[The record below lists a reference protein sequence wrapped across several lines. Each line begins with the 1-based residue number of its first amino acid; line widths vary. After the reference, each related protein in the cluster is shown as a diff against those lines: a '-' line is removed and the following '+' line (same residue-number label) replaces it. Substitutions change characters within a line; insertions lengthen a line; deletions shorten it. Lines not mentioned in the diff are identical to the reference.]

1 MRERSEAS
9 DLAGEAYVIIRERI
23 LRGEVA
29 IGQVISR
36 RKIAVELGMSFLPV
50 SEAFLRLEFEGLLES
65 RPRAGTRV
73 RIPSRE
79 DVRGH
84 YLVREALEVEA
95 ARLFA
100 DIATPEERAE
110 LLKLAVRVDAMS
122 VQHEADRF
130 HYLNLHSKLHRRIAE
145 CTRCPALCEAIEK
158 TRALSSTW
166 LCVARSFADGT
177 TPRRHMDLMDVLVTG
192 TREAAA
198 AAMREHVTTSMQ
210 RALERLEP
218 YFRARKAH
226 GKTYSRNPK
235 KQFTVELPVELNG
248 QVSLESP
255 QA

>member
-1 MRERSEAS
+1 MTRDRLEAS

-23 LRGEVA
+23 LRGEIS

-36 RKIAVELGMSFLPV
+36 RKIAAELGMSFLPV

-95 ARLFA
+95 ARLFNE
-100 DIATPEERAE
+100 IATPEERAE
-110 LLKLAVRVDAMS
+110 LVKLAARVDAMS
-122 VQHEADRF
+122 AQPETNRF
-130 HYLNLHSKLHRRIAE
+130 HYLNLHEKLHRRIAE
-145 CTRCPALCEAIEK
+145 CTRCPALCDAIEK

-166 LCVARSFADGT
+166 LCVARAFSNGHA
-177 TPRRHMDLMDVLVTG
+177 PRRHVELIDVLVSG
-192 TREAAA
+192 DKDAAA
-198 AAMREHVTTSMQ
+198 AAMREHVTSSMQ

-218 YFRARKAH
+218 YFRARKTH

-235 KQFTVELPVELNG
+235 KQFVVHLHA
-248 QVSLESP
+248 ESAAAAESA
-255 QA
+255 QS